1 MCTKTETSRSF
12 MATQST
18 RPSQFAVVKS
28 LAIVASLAAL
38 GIPGWV
44 YGQTNPCANTQ
55 PPPGAQSLGYVHR
68 VFCVEPTTSDVS
80 DSPASSSAKLS
91 TWIWYSKNP
100 SAMSLYSMS
109 GQTLVIASGGGLN
122 TQTHQSQ
129 PGALPLLP
137 ASAGFYV
144 EFAERLSDND
154 PDHFPAVW
162 LMPQEH
168 NGRHQDH
175 MAGDPSDYERWVE
188 LDVDEGGFNGGHHG
202 AMINWYGT
210 YPQYQHKNFSNDPPS
225 TFGMDRTQ
233 EHIFG
238 LSYDPAGKKVTWW
251 VDGVAV
257 GGASTESLPSTFNSH
272 HYYLIMG
279 AQNHGLNHPY
289 KMYLPYFS
297 AWSTG
302 VPPNPPS
309 GVKAETVP

>member
-1 MCTKTETSRSF
+1 

-18 RPSQFAVVKS
+18 RLSQLAAVKS
-28 LAIVASLAAL
+28 HAIMALFAAL
-38 GIPGWV
+38 GIPASV
-44 YGQTNPCANTQ
+44 YGQSSPCANTQ

-68 VFCVEPTTSDVS
+68 AFCVEPTTADVS
-80 DSPASSSAKLS
+80 DSPASASAKLS
-91 TWIWYSKNP
+91 TWIWYSKIP

-109 GQTLVIASGGGLN
+109 GPTLVIASGGGLN
-122 TQTHQSQ
+122 TQTHQSL

-175 MAGDPSDYERWVE
+175 QAGDPPNYERWVE
-188 LDVDEGGFNGGHHG
+188 LDVDEGGFNAGHHG

-210 YPQYQHKNFSNDPPS
+210 YPQYQHKNFGNDPPS

-238 LSYDPAGKKVTWW
+238 LSYDPVGKKVTWW

-257 GGASTESLPSTFNSH
+257 GNASTESLPSIVNSH

>member
-1 MCTKTETSRSF
+1 
-12 MATQST
+12 
-18 RPSQFAVVKS
+18 
-28 LAIVASLAAL
+28 
-38 GIPGWV
+38 
-44 YGQTNPCANTQ
+44 
-55 PPPGAQSLGYVHR
+55 VHR
-68 VFCVEPTTSDVS
+68 AFCVEPTTADVS
-80 DSPASSSAKLS
+80 DSPTSASAKLS
-91 TWIWYSKNP
+91 TWIWYSKIP

-122 TQTHQSQ
+122 TETHQSL

-168 NGRHQDH
+168 NGLHQDH
-175 MAGDPSDYERWVE
+175 QAGDPPNYERWVE
-188 LDVDEGGFNGGHHG
+188 LDVDEGGFNAGHHG

-210 YPQYQHKNFSNDPPS
+210 YPQYQHKNFGNDPPS

-238 LSYDPAGKKVTWW
+238 LSYDPVGKKVTWW

-257 GGASTESLPSTFNSH
+257 GNASTESLPSIVNSH